1 MSAAGAEVTGGNGSA
16 APGGVLPEAAALS
29 ATPILEARGV
39 QAGYGEGLVLRGIDL
54 AVRPGETIGLMGRN
68 GMGKTTLI
76 RALLGLLPLR
86 DGAVL
91 ADGRDI
97 SREAPFRRARRGI
110 AVVPEGRGVFASLT
124 VRENLRLAA
133 RPGADGAVRW
143 DEARVLHTFPR
154 LAQRISN
161 RGDQLSGG
169 EQQMLSIGRALMT
182 SPRLLILDEATEGL
196 APLIR
201 DEIWRVI
208 ATVREGGIATVVVD
222 KTVAAVL
229 SLADRATV
237 LVKGAVAYSGP
248 PAALQADTE
257 MMHRHLGV

>member
-1 MSAAGAEVTGGNGSA
+1 MTA
-16 APGGVLPEAAALS
+16 
-29 ATPILEARGV
+29 PILETPIIEAKGV
-39 QAGYGEGLVLRGIDL
+39 EAGYGAGLVLHGL
-54 AVRPGETIGLMGRN
+54 TFTVQPGQAVGLMGRN

-76 RALLGLLPLR
+76 RAMLGLLPLR
-86 DGAVL
+86 AGQILVDGE
-91 ADGRDI
+91 DI

-124 VRENLRLAA
+124 VLENLRLAA
-133 RPGADGAVRW
+133 RPGVDGTRPW
-143 DEARVLHTFPR
+143 TEERVLDTFPR
-154 LAQRISN
+154 LKERTTN

-208 ATVREGGIATVVVD
+208 SVVRESGIATVVVD

-229 SLADRATV
+229 SVVDRSTV
-237 LVKGAVAYSGP
+237 LVKGSIAYDGP
-248 PAALQADTE
+248 PSELQADE
-257 MMHRHLGV
+257 ELMHRCLGV